1 MLTRPSRPEAIIR
14 QRSHDGDVEHFA
26 HARYKQPSL
35 APPSCTLQVLSM
47 IKVAVLGAT
56 GYTALEAIKIL
67 LRHPQAEIV
76 AVTSRQ
82 EGNTPVSSV
91 HPSLV
96 GRLDLPLEDLTPEQV
111 GSRAECVFSCL
122 PHCASAEIIPQV
134 LAAGATVID
143 FSADYRLDDAA
154 TYLEWYGHQHPDTG
168 RLGQTVYGLPE
179 LFRDRIQGQSLV
191 ANPGCYATSAILPL
205 APLLKSGLF
214 ETDDIIID
222 SKSGVSGAGRSP
234 KLMTH
239 FPECNESMSA
249 YNVGRHRH
257 TPEIEQIINRHAG
270 TMPNVIFTPQLAP
283 MDRGIFSTIYI
294 RPKRPTTEADVM
306 TLLRDAYAGER
317 FVRIVDH
324 LPGTKDTVG
333 TNFVDITARVVRGRV
348 LLISCLDNLVKGAAG
363 AAVQNFNCLFSLP
376 ETTGLL

>member
-1 MLTRPSRPEAIIR
+1 
-14 QRSHDGDVEHFA
+14 
-26 HARYKQPSL
+26 
-35 APPSCTLQVLSM
+35 M

-67 LRHPQAEIV
+67 LRHPEVTIV
-76 AVTSRQ
+76 AATSRQ
-82 EGNTPVSSV
+82 EGSTPVSSV

-96 GRLDLPLEDLTPEQV
+96 GRIDLVLEDLSPEEV
-111 GSRAECVFSCL
+111 GTRADCVFGCL
-122 PHCASAEIIPQV
+122 PHCASAEILPKV
-134 LAAGATVID
+134 LAAGAKVVD

-154 TYLEWYGHQHPDTG
+154 SYLEWYGHEHPDQA
-168 RLGQTVYGLPE
+168 RLGATVYGLPE
-179 LFRDRIQGQSLV
+179 LFREQIRQASLV

-205 APLLKSGLF
+205 APLVKSGLV
-214 ETDDIIID
+214 ELDDIIID
-222 SKSGVSGAGRSP
+222 SKSGVSGAGRQP

-257 TPEIEQIINRHAG
+257 TPEIEQIVNRHAG
-270 TMPNVIFTPQLAP
+270 TRPNVIFTPQLAP
-283 MDRGIFSTIYI
+283 MDRGILSTIYVK
-294 RPKRPTTEADVM
+294 PKQTIGEAAVM
-306 TLLRDAYAGER
+306 SLLREAYAGER

-324 LPGTKDTVG
+324 LPGTKDTVD
-333 TNFVDITARVVRGRV
+333 TNFCDITARVVRGRV

-363 AAVQNFNCLFSLP
+363 AAVQNFNVLYGLP

>member
-1 MLTRPSRPEAIIR
+1 
-14 QRSHDGDVEHFA
+14 
-26 HARYKQPSL
+26 
-35 APPSCTLQVLSM
+35 M

-67 LRHPQAEIV
+67 LRHPQAKIV

-82 EGNTPVSSV
+82 EGSTPVSSV

-122 PHCASAEIIPQV
+122 PHCASAEIIPKV

-179 LFRDRIQGQSLV
+179 LFRDRINGQSLV

-306 TLLRDAYAGER
+306 TLLRDAYSGER